1 MSELLG
7 HSKVGKRVNL
17 LSYFAKQPK
26 PELSRQPIRQMNF
39 LTRQTGRTGIPK
51 RVKK

>member
-7 HSKVGKRVNL
+7 HSKVGKRINL
-17 LSYFAKQPK
+17 VSYFAKQPK
-26 PELSRQPIRQMNF
+26 AELARQPVRQMNF

-51 RVKK
+51 RTGK